1 MRAIDV
7 AILGGLGI
15 LGYAVY
21 TGLGTGTGK
30 GKAKASRPGM
40 PFVMMS
46 GPSMPALGSM
56 TGPGA
61 VKVGKYA
68 ETTTKAVT
76 EAVTKA
82 KRTAESVAKTVTE
95 APSRIVKPV
104 ADTVSKIANVP
115 KTITDTV
122 EKTGTSLADTVKFVA
137 GSYVAGKGLQVLSK
151 AIPER
156 KVIQTVERKVATETL
171 KRAGTRVGLNLLK
184 TAGKIATKGAG
195 ILTAISIGATA
206 GKLIGEATAQTD
218 IAKGFREYYQQHKD
232 EPLMKAFSVIG
243 SAVNNIFSLV

>member
-1 MRAIDV
+1 MRAVDI

-21 TGLGTGTGK
+21 TGLGSGTGK
-30 GKAKASRPGM
+30 GKGKTGRPGM
-40 PFVMMS
+40 PFVFVS
-46 GPSMPALGSM
+46 GPSVPALGSM

-61 VKVGKYA
+61 VRVGKYA

-104 ADTVSKIANVP
+104 ADTVSKIANIP
-115 KTITDTV
+115 KTVSDTAKSV
-122 EKTGTSLADTVKFVA
+122 SGLGETVKFVA

-171 KRAGTRVGLNLLK
+171 KRAGARAGLNLLK
-184 TAGKIATKGAG
+184 AAGKIATKGAG
-195 ILTAISIGATA
+195 ILTAISLGATA
-206 GKLIGEATAQTD
+206 GKLIGEATAQSD

-243 SAVNNIFSLV
+243 SAVSNIFSLV